1 MLLLRSL
8 LYFVGSIISLSLISL
23 CGLIF
28 VFSSYPTR
36 QKFLSQWA
44 IFCIWWLKIT
54 LNITTNIIGQENL
67 KKSPYIIISN
77 HQSTWETLAF
87 QTIFPAH
94 TWVLKRELLWL
105 PIFGWSLALL
115 KPIIINRGDK
125 LKAIK
130 KVIKQGADR
139 LDKGISIVIFPEG
152 TRQPYK
158 RIGEY
163 QNGGSAIAKK
173 SGYDIVPVYHNAGN
187 LWPKGGF
194 IKKPGVITV
203 VIGEVIS
210 DSSLTSSELTEKIR
224 NWTLEQ
230 EKSFEK
236 LTPRKHE

>member
-8 LYFVGSIISLSLISL
+8 LYFVGSIISLILITL
-23 CGLIF
+23 CGLFF

-44 IFCIWWLKIT
+44 IFCIWWLKVT
-54 LNITTNIIGQENL
+54 LNITTKVIGQENV
-67 KKSPYIIISN
+67 KQSPCVIISN

-87 QTIFPAH
+87 QSIFPAH
-94 TWVLKRELLWL
+94 TWVLKQELLWL
-105 PIFGWSLALL
+105 PIFGWSLAML

-139 LDKGISIVIFPEG
+139 LNKGISIVIFPEG

-158 RIGEY
+158 HLGEY
-163 QNGGSAIAKK
+163 QNGGAAIAKK
-173 SGYDIVPVYHNAGN
+173 SGYEIVPVYHNAGN
-187 LWPKGGF
+187 LWPKGSF

-203 VIGEVIS
+203 IIGEVIS
-210 DSSLTSSELTEKIR
+210 DSNLTSSEVTEKIR

-230 EKSFEK
+230 EKAFE
-236 LTPRKHE
+236 

>member
-173 SGYDIVPVYHNAGN
+173 SGYEIVPVYHNAGN

-230 EKSFEK
+230 EKS
-236 LTPRKHE
+236 LNN

>member
-8 LYFVGSIISLSLISL
+8 LYFVGSIISLILISFSGL
-23 CGLIF
+23 LLIF
-28 VFSSYPTR
+28 ASYPTR
-36 QKFLSQWA
+36 QKYLSQWA
-44 IFCIWWLKIT
+44 IFCMWWLKIT
-54 LNITTNIIGQENL
+54 LNIKTNVVGRENIIN
-67 KKSPYIIISN
+67 SSCIIISN

-105 PIFGWSLALL
+105 PVFGWSLALL
-115 KPIIINRGDK
+115 KPIIINRGEK
-125 LKAIK
+125 LNAIK

-139 LDKGISIVIFPEG
+139 LEKGISIVIYPEG

-158 RIGEY
+158 KLGVY

-173 SGYDIVPVYHNAGN
+173 TGYSIVPVYHNAGKI
-187 LWPKGGF
+187 WPKGSF

-210 DSSLTSSELTEKIR
+210 QSNLKPSEVTENIR
-224 NWTLEQ
+224 QWTLEQ
-230 EKSFEK
+230 ESKFN
-236 LTPRKHE
+236 

>member
-173 SGYDIVPVYHNAGN
+173 SGYDIVPVYHNSGN

-230 EKSFEK
+230 EKTFQ
-236 LTPRKHE
+236 

>member
-8 LYFVGSIISLSLISL
+8 LYFVGSIISLILISFSGL
-23 CGLIF
+23 LLIF
-28 VFSSYPTR
+28 ASYPTR

-44 IFCIWWLKIT
+44 IFCMWWLKIT
-54 LNITTNIIGQENL
+54 LNIKTNVVGRENIIN
-67 KKSPYIIISN
+67 SSCIIISN

-105 PIFGWSLALL
+105 PVFGWSLALL
-115 KPIIINRGDK
+115 KPIIINRGEK
-125 LKAIK
+125 LNAIK

-139 LDKGISIVIFPEG
+139 LEKGISIVIYPEG

-158 RIGEY
+158 KLGVY

-173 SGYDIVPVYHNAGN
+173 TGYSILPVYHNAGKI
-187 LWPKGGF
+187 WPKGSF

-203 VIGEVIS
+203 VIGEAIS
-210 DSSLTSSELTEKIR
+210 QSNLKPSEVTENIR
-224 NWTLEQ
+224 QWTLEQ
-230 EKSFEK
+230 ESKFN
-236 LTPRKHE
+236 

>member
-8 LYFVGSIISLSLISL
+8 LYFVGSIISLILISFSGL
-23 CGLIF
+23 LLIF
-28 VFSSYPTR
+28 ASYPTR

-44 IFCIWWLKIT
+44 IFCMWWLKIT
-54 LNITTNIIGQENL
+54 LNIKTNVVGRENIIN
-67 KKSPYIIISN
+67 SSCIIISN

-105 PIFGWSLALL
+105 PVFGWSLALL
-115 KPIIINRGDK
+115 KPIIINRGEK
-125 LKAIK
+125 LNAIK

-139 LDKGISIVIFPEG
+139 LEKGISIVIYPEG

-158 RIGEY
+158 KLGVY

-173 SGYDIVPVYHNAGN
+173 TGYSIVPVYHNAGKI
-187 LWPKGGF
+187 WPKGSF

-203 VIGEVIS
+203 VIGEAIS
-210 DSSLTSSELTEKIR
+210 QSNLKPSEVTENIR
-224 NWTLEQ
+224 QWTLEQ
-230 EKSFEK
+230 ENKYN
-236 LTPRKHE
+236 

>member
-8 LYFVGSIISLSLISL
+8 LYFVGSIISLILISL

-54 LNITTNIIGQENL
+54 LNISMEVIGQENIQN
-67 KKSPYIIISN
+67 SPCVIISN

-94 TWVLKRELLWL
+94 TWVLKQELLWL
-105 PIFGWSLALL
+105 PVFGWSLAML
-115 KPIIINRGDK
+115 KPIVINRKDK
-125 LKAIK
+125 LKSIK
-130 KVIKQGADR
+130 KVIKQGKNR
-139 LDKGISIVIFPEG
+139 LDNGVSIVIFPEG

-158 RIGEY
+158 QLGKY
-163 QNGGSAIAKK
+163 QSGGVAIAQK
-173 SGYDIVPVYHNAGN
+173 SGYAITPIYHNSGKI
-187 LWPKGGF
+187 WPKGSF

-203 VIGEVIS
+203 VIGEPIS
-210 DSSLTSSELTEKIR
+210 DLTLTSSEVTEKIR

-230 EKSFEK
+230 ESSFS
-236 LTPRKHE
+236 

>member
-67 KKSPYIIISN
+67 KKVPYIIISN

-139 LDKGISIVIFPEG
+139 LDKGISIVIIPEG

-173 SGYDIVPVYHNAGN
+173 SGYDIVPVYHNSGN

-230 EKSFEK
+230 EKTFE
-236 LTPRKHE
+236 

>member
-54 LNITTNIIGQENL
+54 LNITMNLIGQENVN
-67 KKSPYIIISN
+67 KSPCIIISN

-94 TWVLKRELLWL
+94 TWVLKQELLWI
-105 PIFGWSLALL
+105 PVFGWSLAMLR
-115 KPIIINRGDK
+115 PIVINRKNK
-125 LKAIK
+125 LKSIK
-130 KVIKQGADR
+130 KVVKQGTNR
-139 LDKGISIVIFPEG
+139 LNNGVSIVIFPEG

-158 RIGEY
+158 QLGKY
-163 QNGGSAIAKK
+163 QSGGVAIAQK
-173 SGYDIVPVYHNAGN
+173 SGYAITPIYHNSGKI
-187 LWPKGGF
+187 WPKGSF
-194 IKKPGVITV
+194 IKKPGVITL
-203 VIGEVIS
+203 VIGEPILDLNLS
-210 DSSLTSSELTEKIR
+210 ASEITEKIR
-224 NWTLEQ
+224 NWTAQQ
-230 EKSFEK
+230 EKSFS
-236 LTPRKHE
+236 

>member
-8 LYFVGSIISLSLISL
+8 LYFVGSIISLILITL
-23 CGLIF
+23 CGLLF

-54 LNITTNIIGQENL
+54 LNIKMNIIGQENV
-67 KKSPYIIISN
+67 KKTPCIIISN

-94 TWVLKRELLWL
+94 TWVLKKELLWL
-105 PIFGWSLALL
+105 PIFGWNLALL
-115 KPIIINRGDK
+115 KPIIIDRGDK

-158 RIGEY
+158 HIGEY

-173 SGYDIVPVYHNAGN
+173 SGYQIIPVYHNAGN
-187 LWPKGGF
+187 LWPKGSF

-203 VIGEVIS
+203 VIGEAIS

-230 EKSFEK
+230 EKTFQ
-236 LTPRKHE
+236 

>member
-8 LYFVGSIISLSLISL
+8 LYFVGSIISLILITL
-23 CGLIF
+23 CGLFF

-44 IFCIWWLKIT
+44 IFCIWWLKVT
-54 LNITTNIIGQENL
+54 LNITTNIIGQENV
-67 KKSPYIIISN
+67 KKSPCIIISN

-94 TWVLKRELLWL
+94 TWVLKQELLWL
-105 PIFGWSLALL
+105 PIFGWSLAML

-130 KVIKQGADR
+130 KVIKQGTDR
-139 LDKGISIVIFPEG
+139 LNKGISIVIFPEG

-158 RIGEY
+158 HLGEY
-163 QNGGSAIAKK
+163 QNGGAAIAKK
-173 SGYDIVPVYHNAGN
+173 SGYGIVPVYHNAGN
-187 LWPKGGF
+187 LWPKGSF

-203 VIGEVIS
+203 IIGEVIS
-210 DSSLTSSELTEKIR
+210 DSNLTSSEVTEKIR

-230 EKSFEK
+230 EKAFE
-236 LTPRKHE
+236 

>member
-8 LYFVGSIISLSLISL
+8 LYFVGSIISLILITL
-23 CGLIF
+23 CGLF
-28 VFSSYPTR
+28 FAFASYPTR

-230 EKSFEK
+230 EKSFE
-236 LTPRKHE
+236 